1 VKELKRRNASSQ
13 YIFTPLHNLSQNT
26 RMYTYLWTEGVG
38 HINWV
43 WVGQVE
49 IDGRSKVTTAVN
61 DRVATEFNLPVAIPK
76 ITIDM

>member
-1 VKELKRRNASSQ
+1 M
-13 YIFTPLHNLSQNT
+13 LHL
-26 RMYTYLWTEGVG
+26 EG
-38 HINWV
+38 
-43 WVGQVE
+43 VGQVE